1 MSSNPNDLETEVK
14 RLRAQ
19 VAALRRLLD
28 VTSWLN
34 DSLLSPDPE
43 PERLLSTIMDTA
55 ANLTGCESAAVLLW
69 DENRNELYFAATNS
83 NNPNAPNL
91 IGTAVPM
98 ESIAG
103 TIFTTRLPQRVDNTM
118 VDDRHYKGVDKDV
131 KFVTR
136 SLMGVPMIAR
146 AQTIG
151 VLEVVNKQRPPFL
164 PRDEQV
170 LLLLAQEAAVA
181 IQVARLLMALNTA
194 NRELSEVDRLKDT
207 FISIASHELRTPLG
221 IILGYATFLMEDAPT
236 PEAAE
241 YADTVMKSA
250 LHLRSIL
257 DSMATLR
264 YLTTAIKDLAPE
276 PIKLETLKS
285 DLEAEI
291 GSIPGASGHHI
302 TIHDMPIDTTV
313 IADRAR
319 LELAFANVLDNA
331 VRFTPP
337 PGTIE
342 IGATVHGSSEV
353 WITITD
359 TGVGIEHENLERIF
373 DEFFQVEDHMTRTH
387 GGLGIGLSVAR
398 SLIKLFGGR
407 IWAESGGLRRGTT
420 ITIALPRAE
429 DTVEAQ
435 ANPPNS

>member
-1 MSSNPNDLETEVK
+1 MPNTPNDLEGEVK

-34 DSLLSPDPE
+34 DTLLSPDPD

-83 NNPNAPNL
+83 NNPNAPTL

-103 TIFTTRLPQRVDNTM
+103 TIFTTRLPQRVDDVLADN
-118 VDDRHYKGVDKDV
+118 RHYKEVDKDL
-131 KFVTR
+131 KFITR
-136 SLMGVPMIAR
+136 SVMGVPMIAR

-151 VLEVVNKQRPPFL
+151 VLEVVNKQHPPFS

-221 IILGYATFLMEDAPT
+221 IILGYATFLVEDATT
-236 PEAAE
+236 PDAAE
-241 YADTVMKSA
+241 FADTVMKSA

-264 YLTTAIKDLAPE
+264 YLTTSIAELNPE
-276 PIKLETLKS
+276 PIALATLRK

-291 GSIPGASGHHI
+291 ASLPGASGHKI
-302 TIHDMPIDTTV
+302 TVQDFPTETVV

-319 LELAFANVLDNA
+319 LEMAFANILDNA
-331 VRFTPP
+331 IRFTPP
-337 PGTIE
+337 PGVIE
-342 IGATVHGSSEV
+342 VGATIRSSEV

-359 TGVGIEHENLERIF
+359 TGVGIEHEHLERIF
-373 DEFFQVEDHMTRTH
+373 DEFFQVEDYMTRAH

-398 SLIKLFGGR
+398 SLIKLSGGR
-407 IWAESGGLRRGTT
+407 IWAESSGLKRGTT

-429 DTVEAQ
+429 IRVPAS
-435 ANPPNS
+435 A

>member
-34 DSLLSPDPE
+34 DTLLSPDPE

-131 KFVTR
+131 KFITK

-151 VLEVVNKQRPPFL
+151 VLEVVNKQRPPFS

-207 FISIASHELRTPLG
+207 FIGIASHELRTPLG
-221 IILGYATFLMEDAPT
+221 IILGYATFLIEDAPT

-264 YLTTAIKDLAPE
+264 YLTTSIKDLAPE
-276 PIKLETLKS
+276 PIPLETLKA

-291 GSIPGASGHHI
+291 ASIPGSAGHHV
-302 TIHDMPIDTTV
+302 TIHDLPPNTTV
-313 IADRAR
+313 VADRAR

-331 VRFTPP
+331 VRFTPA
-337 PGTIE
+337 PGSIE
-342 IGATVHGSSEV
+342 IGATLRGTTEV

-359 TGVGIEHENLERIF
+359 TGVGIEYDNLERIF
-373 DEFFQVEDHMTRTH
+373 DEFFQVEDHMTRAQC
-387 GGLGIGLSVAR
+387 GLGIGLSVSR
-398 SLIKLFGGR
+398 SLIKWLGGR
-407 IWAESGGLRRGTT
+407 SWAESGGLRRGTT
-420 ITIALPRAE
+420 ITIALPRAPE
-429 DTVEAQ
+429 PKEEEA
-435 ANPPNS
+435 PKE

>member
-34 DSLLSPDPE
+34 DTLLSPDPE

-131 KFVTR
+131 KFITK

-151 VLEVVNKQRPPFL
+151 VLEVVNKQRPPFS

-207 FISIASHELRTPLG
+207 FIGIASHELRTPLG
-221 IILGYATFLMEDAPT
+221 IILGYATFLIEDAPT

-264 YLTTAIKDLAPE
+264 YLTTSIKDLAPE
-276 PIKLETLKS
+276 PIPLETLKA

-291 GSIPGASGHHI
+291 VSIPGSAGHHV
-302 TIHDMPIDTTV
+302 TIHDLPPNTTV
-313 IADRAR
+313 VADRAR
-319 LELAFANVLDNA
+319 LELAFANVLED
-331 VRFTPP
+331 VYKRQ
-337 PGTIE
+337 
-342 IGATVHGSSEV
+342 HY
-353 WITITD
+353 IT
-359 TGVGIEHENLERIF
+359 
-373 DEFFQVEDHMTRTH
+373 TH
-387 GGLGIGLSVAR
+387 
-398 SLIKLFGGR
+398 
-407 IWAESGGLRRGTT
+407 
-420 ITIALPRAE
+420 
-429 DTVEAQ
+429 
-435 ANPPNS
+435 

>member
-1 MSSNPNDLETEVK
+1 MSSTPNDLETEVK

-34 DSLLSPDPE
+34 DTLLSPDPD

-83 NNPNAPNL
+83 NNPNAPTL
-91 IGTAVPM
+91 IGTPVPM

-118 VDDRHYKGVDKDV
+118 VDERHYKGVDKDV
-131 KFVTR
+131 KFITK

-146 AQTIG
+146 GEVIG
-151 VLEVVNKQRPPFL
+151 VLEVVNKQRPPFS

-181 IQVARLLMALNTA
+181 IQVARLLMALNSA

-221 IILGYATFLMEDAPT
+221 IILGYATFLIEDAPT
-236 PEAAE
+236 EEAAE

-264 YLTTAIKDLAPE
+264 YLTASIKDLNPE
-276 PIKLETLKS
+276 PIPLATLKT

-291 GSIPGASGHHI
+291 NSIPGAAGHNIILHEMAEHI
-302 TIHDMPIDTTV
+302 IVT
-313 IADRAR
+313 ADRSR
-319 LELAFANVLDNA
+319 LELAFANILDNA
-331 VRFTPP
+331 IRFTPP

-342 IGATVHGSSEV
+342 IGTTVRGTSEV

-359 TGVGIEHENLERIF
+359 TGVGVEHDNLERIF
-373 DEFFQVEDHMTRTH
+373 DEFFQVEDHMTRRH

-398 SLIKLFGGR
+398 SLIKLSGGR
-407 IWAESGGLRRGTT
+407 IWAESAGLRRGTT
-420 ITIALPRAE
+420 LTIALPLAKDGDAE
-429 DTVEAQ
+429 SEG
-435 ANPPNS
+435 